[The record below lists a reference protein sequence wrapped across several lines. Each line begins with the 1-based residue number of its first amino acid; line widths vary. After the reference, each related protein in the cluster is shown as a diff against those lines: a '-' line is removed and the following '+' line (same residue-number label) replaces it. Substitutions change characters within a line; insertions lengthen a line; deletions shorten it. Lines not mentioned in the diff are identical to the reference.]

1 MEQADLD
8 SKGILADAHRRTKNK
23 KTQQAIND
31 DKASKRIKEA
41 KNACTQRSTVR
52 GRERLKFKQTQTSAV
67 YRPINVIQYEISPG
81 QCLTSP

>member
-31 DKASKRIKEA
+31 DKASK
-41 KNACTQRSTVR
+41 NQRGSKR
-52 GRERLKFKQTQTSAV
+52 RRMLAPKGAQ
-67 YRPINVIQYEISPG
+67 
-81 QCLTSP
+81 